1 MHLTEAS
8 SLHGTL
14 KTFLKNKKAERNRKD
29 YLRDTAEERLKGKN
43 MILGVD
49 NGNFETKSSGRICYK
64 SGCKQISSDT
74 EADSTIFCNGKL
86 YSVGETRSAM
96 MLNKTL
102 SENMWIQTLPAIAEA
117 IEAAGE
123 ARNNVIQ
130 LGIGVP
136 LKHFRDM
143 KAVYIEYFKDRS
155 CSFVYKGKK
164 YTVLITDVKCYP
176 QGFAVYLHH
185 YSDLSQYKECVVI
198 DIGGGTMDV
207 FKVVS
212 GKPVTASFRSFSSGV
227 IHLINDI
234 AETLSNA
241 GINVSEDMICE
252 AVSMG
257 SVNHRR
263 KDEINDVCAE
273 KTKEYTRELI
283 GQLKENGY
291 DLELPCILIGGGT
304 SLLCPYLKASDEL
317 YVVQTYD
324 NFANAEAYAWL
335 MESGR

>member
-1 MHLTEAS
+1 
-8 SLHGTL
+8 
-14 KTFLKNKKAERNRKD
+14 
-29 YLRDTAEERLKGKN
+29 

-49 NGNFETKSSGRICYK
+49 NGNFETKSSKRMCYK

-74 EADSTIFCNGKL
+74 DADSTIFYNGKL

-117 IEAAGE
+117 IEITGE
-123 ARNNVIQ
+123 ARNNVIR
-130 LGIGVP
+130 LAVGVP

-143 KAVYIEYFKDRS
+143 KTVYTDYFKDRS

-185 YSDLSQYKECVVI
+185 YNGLSQYKECVVI

-227 IHLINDI
+227 IHLINDVS
-234 AETLSNA
+234 ETLSID
-241 GINVSEDMICE
+241 GINVSEDMVCE
-252 AVSMG
+252 VMRMG
-257 SVNHRR
+257 NVNHRR
-263 KDEINDVCAE
+263 KDEINAVCAN
-273 KTKEYTRELI
+273 KTQEYTRELI

-291 DLELPCILIGGGT
+291 DLDLPCILIGGGA
-304 SLLCPYLKASDEL
+304 SLLYPYLETSGEL

-335 MESGR
+335 MDNGR